1 VPPPKF
7 MTESPWN
14 QPATNVS
21 QPAAPRTVSGVVVA
35 LGVIAGAAVAGG
47 AAWWLQG
54 ERVAAKERERAEA
67 AEQLG
72 ALAQR
77 VQAAEARAA
86 EVTERLK
93 QSDAKGE
100 AAAKQLSETA
110 AQIDQAKRDAA
121 DARTE
126 RDGIRSQFNAAKSEL
141 DRVKAADL
149 DPGALPSLELARVFA
164 GTTAV
169 RSSVDLQVVGQP
181 APGLDKAA
189 VEASVAAA
197 LKSAAIEPGP
207 QSTFRVAV
215 FATLGRE
222 QPQRPL
228 GVMMLLLRSMKVPG
242 EGGSREV
249 AVWGQQR
256 LGAANDAQAAQQ
268 LQLLVEELCRELA
281 ATVKPGSPAAPAGG
295 ASPPPAA
302 GNATP

>member
-1 VPPPKF
+1 MLPSVSVTGSPTPTS

-14 QPATNVS
+14 QPTTSAPRAS
-21 QPAAPRTVSGVVVA
+21 APRTVSGVVVA
-35 LGVIAGAAVAGG
+35 LAVIAGAIVSGG
-47 AAWWLQG
+47 AAWWLQS
-54 ERVAAKERERAEA
+54 ERVEAKERERAEA

-72 ALAQR
+72 ALADR

-86 EVTERLK
+86 EVTERLR

-100 AAAKQLSETA
+100 TLAKQLADST
-110 AQIDQAKRDAA
+110 AQIDQSKRDAA

-126 RDGIRSQFNAAKSEL
+126 RDGIRSQFNAARSEL
-141 DRVKAADL
+141 DRTKAADL
-149 DPGALPSLELARVFA
+149 DPGALPVLELARVFA
-164 GTTAV
+164 GTAAV
-169 RSSVDLQVVGQP
+169 RTSVDLQQ
-181 APGLDKAA
+181 AA
-189 VEASVAAA
+189 VETALALA
-197 LKSAAIEPGP
+197 LKSATIEPGP

-215 FATLGRE
+215 FATLGRD

-242 EGGSREV
+242 ENGSREV

-268 LQLLVEELCRELA
+268 LQMLVQELCRELA
-281 ATVKPGSPAAPAGG
+281 ATVKPGSPPAPAGG
-295 ASPPPAA
+295 ASSPPPA